1 MFNLIISL
9 FFCVW
14 HLSKGIKILS
24 TGTEI
29 DSTLLMF
36 CTKICNERQ
45 SYTLIT
51 LPTDIDGIT
60 LKLKISHVYVFY
72 RPFYPFK
79 RQISM
84 LCFIAL
90 KSVWATTCK
99 NVEHLQ

>member
-60 LKLKISHVYVFY
+60 LKLKMSSIGLFLLSTPLKGRFQCYMLHC
-72 RPFYPFK
+72 
-79 RQISM
+79 IAMSM
-84 LCFIAL
+84 G
-90 KSVWATTCK
+90 
-99 NVEHLQ
+99 NYM